1 MNPKNCTIFALG
13 LLAGTA
19 VTLCALPSARR
30 EAQRKTSELGDKIA
44 NRIENIENTVSETSA
59 KTREGIRKIGENIT
73 TQKQAVANSLTA
85 AKEAYRTSAANA

>member
-19 VTLCALPSARR
+19 VTLCALPGARR
-30 EAQRKTSELGDKIA
+30 EAQRKTSALGDKIA
-44 NRIENIENTVSETSA
+44 SQVENTVTEASS
-59 KTREGIRKIGENIT
+59 KTREGIRKIGENIS

-85 AKEAYRTSAANA
+85 AKEAYKSSAAANA